1 MKSFIAALLAAIT
14 AADSHSNTDWE
25 PAAACYTTLDEQ
37 ARWLQ
42 PRASAG
48 AYAPADFADWD
59 QATKDSYQSKLDA
72 IAAIASPAPLD
83 DAARD
88 GAEELIFT
96 VEWNKSNGDQVTIS
110 EENGWPT
117 YPGDED
123 ADCVEPAIT
132 NAGDNY
138 NLANHKS
145 VVAGATLQD
154 ANGAAVLEVTAV
166 TGWVKHG
173 GGDDAGI
180 GYQIAADIT
189 SKTSWNGTGTNAVA
203 LVFGNDNTV
212 DKLEYNEFNVINF
225 AVASFAGIS
234 YNKQNVAGTALP
246 DVTGY
251 APLTDNKP
259 YNVSW
264 RESNGNWTPGAPFIA
279 TFGQNVN
286 TPGFW
291 KLVRSNTWM
300 ASGQEAADNSRFI
313 ITVEKESLG
322 EVTTNIKAGGKI
334 HGVVGYKNDNTQTA
348 FTAKSGVTP
357 FEWAAEPEKP
367 DDNTTDGGDGGDENE
382 DDSATSMV
390 VYGASFLAAISALAF

>member
-1 MKSFIAALLAAIT
+1 
-14 AADSHSNTDWE
+14 
-25 PAAACYTTLDEQ
+25 
-37 ARWLQ
+37 
-42 PRASAG
+42 
-48 AYAPADFADWD
+48 
-59 QATKDSYQSKLDA
+59 
-72 IAAIASPAPLD
+72 
-83 DAARD
+83 
-88 GAEELIFT
+88 
-96 VEWNKSNGDQVTIS
+96 
-110 EENGWPT
+110 
-117 YPGDED
+117 
-123 ADCVEPAIT
+123 
-132 NAGDNY
+132 
-138 NLANHKS
+138 
-145 VVAGATLQD
+145 
-154 ANGAAVLEVTAV
+154 
-166 TGWVKHG
+166 
-173 GGDDAGI
+173 
-180 GYQIAADIT
+180 
-189 SKTSWNGTGTNAVA
+189 
-203 LVFGNDNTV
+203 
-212 DKLEYNEFNVINF
+212 
-225 AVASFAGIS
+225 
-234 YNKQNVAGTALP
+234 
-246 DVTGY
+246 VTGY
-251 APLTDNKP
+251 APLTDNKT

-300 ASGQEAADNSRFI
+300 ASGQETADNSRFI